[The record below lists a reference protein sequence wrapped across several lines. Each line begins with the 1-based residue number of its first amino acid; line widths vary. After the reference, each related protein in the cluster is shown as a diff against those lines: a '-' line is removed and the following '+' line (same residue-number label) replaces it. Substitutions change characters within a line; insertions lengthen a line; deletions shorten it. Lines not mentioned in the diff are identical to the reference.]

1 MSKSHGRMSAD
12 IRGLRR
18 LLDSLSRAQTSEQV
32 FAYCLNS
39 IHDIFD
45 PSNAFVVLPE
55 PGMKTMRAVHEPY
68 QPGWMT
74 DLTTPVILDGEVI
87 AQFVLH
93 FDSPRAMSDL
103 ELGLIESIAMV
114 ASLGVARVQERQR
127 FKRGLQLKNEAVAM
141 AVHEL
146 RAPLTAIL
154 GASALLRS
162 ESQEGRDQAAAMIAR
177 NARAQE
183 RFIADLLNLT
193 QLDAGKTLLR
203 LAVMDVTS
211 IVEQVV
217 EEIRPVAANTNIS
230 VTTQMDRPIM
240 VRGDAQRLWQIFW
253 NLLSNAVRFVTTD
266 GEIRVAATAED
277 GLAKI
282 CVSDNGCGIHPD
294 RLDHI
299 FERFEQV
306 HDPRLQTYDGF
317 GLGLAVVKEFVSIL
331 GGTVTAHS
339 EGLGNGAAFTVR
351 LPLVP
356 DS

>member
-1 MSKSHGRMSAD
+1 MSKSHERMSAD

-18 LLDSLSRAQTSEQV
+18 LLDTLSRAQTAEQV

-55 PGMKTMRAVHEPY
+55 PGMKTMRGVQEQAY

-74 DLTTPVILDGEVI
+74 DLTIPVMLDGEVI

-93 FDSPRAMSDL
+93 FESPRGMTDL
-103 ELGLIESIAMV
+103 ELSLIESIAIV
-114 ASLGVARVQERQR
+114 ASLSVSRVQERQR
-127 FKRGLQLKNEAVAM
+127 FKQGLQMKNEAVAM

-154 GASALLRS
+154 GATSLLRS
-162 ESQEGRDQAAAMIAR
+162 DRQEEREQAAEMIAR

-217 EEIRPVAANTNIS
+217 DEIRHVAANTNIS
-230 VTTQMDRPIM
+230 ITTKMDRPIM

-253 NLLSNAVRFVTTD
+253 NLLSNAVRFVTSD
-266 GEIRVAATAED
+266 GEIRVSATVED

-282 CVSDNGCGIHPD
+282 CVSDDGCGIQPG

-299 FERFEQV
+299 FDRFEQV

-331 GGTVTAHS
+331 GGTVTAQS
-339 EGLGNGAAFTVR
+339 DGLGKGAAFTVR

-356 DS
+356 